1 MLLPPS
7 SYPKNNPSGKGA
19 LNKYALYPKRS
30 RVDIEVGLAGSR
42 GEGKAARAG
51 LIYAST
57 GAGAGV

>member
-1 MLLPPS
+1 MEF
-7 SYPKNNPSGKGA
+7 GF
-19 LNKYALYPKRS
+19 
-30 RVDIEVGLAGSR
+30 AGSR